1 MLKWISTRDMSR
13 EDWLKA
19 RKQGV
24 GGSDAAAIMEAT
36 KFASPLSVYLDKL
49 DLVPEKPM
57 TEAMQQGIDCEEVV
71 AQRFARETGLKITK
85 CYRMFRSEAYPF
97 MQANIDRCV
106 LGDGFIGLE
115 CKTTSAW
122 NPTSFRDGDIQPNYY
137 WQCQHYMAVTGA
149 PYWYLAVMVFSTG
162 FYIFRIQRNDE
173 HIAEL
178 IRRETAFWDMV
189 QRREP
194 PLPTGVDADEQA
206 VAQLSGTAT
215 IDSRITIDD
224 MRGDLDTLQ
233 LLQTDAK
240 KLDEKIRAIQ
250 QQLKLRM
257 GAYTEADCGRFTVTY
272 RPQETTRID
281 SKRLKA
287 EAPETWRM
295 YSTTTSSR
303 VLRIKEA

>member
-1 MLKWISTRDMSR
+1 MVAKNRKIKYNTH

-71 AQRFARETGLKITK
+71 AQRFARETGLKVRRCNCIIQHPE
-85 CYRMFRSEAYPF
+85 YDWMLAS
-97 MQANIDRCV
+97 IDRE
-106 LGDGFIGLE
+106 IISENAGLE
-115 CKTTSAW
+115 AKTTSAW
-122 NPTSFRDGDIQPNYY
+122 NPTNFRDGDIQPNYY

-206 VAQLSGTAT
+206 VAQLIGTAT

-257 GAYTEADCGRFTVTY
+257 GAYTEADCGRFSITY